1 MVGRKTS
8 SRMNGGSEMSTQ
20 IYLFKGDGG
29 AGLFLRLKEPVQVG
43 ASSSEV
49 PRLHPDVI
57 QWNPPEQEQPLGD
70 LQHQQ
75 VLQQAVS
82 EGDR

>member
-1 MVGRKTS
+1 MVGGRTS

-43 ASSSEV
+43 ASSFRSSTTSSGRDPVE
-49 PRLHPDVI
+49 PARTRTTLETSSTSRCF
-57 QWNPPEQEQPLGD
+57 NK
-70 LQHQQ
+70 
-75 VLQQAVS
+75 
-82 EGDR
+82 